1 MKACWR
7 TLSLGI
13 RPESSCREGIPD
25 GTNCISKAEEMQSV
39 LERVRCKVTL
49 LFLLL
54 LILTMERKWFRNLK
68 QASENLD

>member
-1 MKACWR
+1 MEGLLED
-7 TLSLGI
+7 LSLGI
-13 RPESSCREGIPD
+13 RSESTCREGIPD

-39 LERVRCKVTL
+39 LESVRCKVT

-68 QASENLD
+68 QASENFD

>member
-1 MKACWR
+1 MEGLLED
-7 TLSLGI
+7 LSLGI
-13 RPESSCREGIPD
+13 RSESTYREGIPD

-39 LERVRCKVTL
+39 LESVRCKVTL

-68 QASENLD
+68 QASENFD